1 MFFRLMFLFDVN
13 ITNSGSNVPNICAL
27 YFCNSAYSGCDWCCG
42 GGDEE
47 WAELQK
53 ELSDLE
59 GVSVNSWALKL
70 GEELDAMKGE

>member
-1 MFFRLMFLFDVN
+1 MNRIEEIKARLQYMQDN
-13 ITNSGSNVPNICAL
+13 
-27 YFCNSAYSGCDWCCG
+27 YSGCDWCCG

-70 GEELDAMKGE
+70 GEELDAMKGDQ